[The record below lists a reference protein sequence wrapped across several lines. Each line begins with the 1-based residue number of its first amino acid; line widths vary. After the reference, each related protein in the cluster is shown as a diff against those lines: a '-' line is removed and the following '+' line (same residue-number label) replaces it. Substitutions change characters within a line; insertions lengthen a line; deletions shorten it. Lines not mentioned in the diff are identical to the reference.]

1 MLVSLII
8 HLAERR
14 SLCGL
19 ARKKPVARYNKKRAR
34 ELKHDRFRDTT
45 MGLVD
50 RLGNRLEGKGR
61 SILYGII
68 ALVVVAALVGF
79 GVTWSR
85 RKADEARRALG
96 RAIAVA
102 TAPISSTPPPN
113 STGPSFTSEQERARK
128 AIEEFQKVADKYGD
142 PYHTEAR
149 YFIATNLLYVERE
162 KALSE
167 LAELSKSSLNE
178 VATLSK
184 FALAQAKE
192 GDGKYDEAAQ
202 LYSEIASQNGVVVT
216 PETANLRL
224 AIVYKKQ
231 NKKKEAADLLFNLVD
246 AARKAKDKDGTPLP
260 QSAAARE
267 AATELQKLEPV
278 RFAQLPPESP
288 GAGLAF

>member
-1 MLVSLII
+1 VLVSLII
-8 HLAERR
+8 HLEERR

-68 ALVVVAALVGF
+68 AVFVVAALVGL
-79 GVTWSR
+79 GVNWRR
-85 RKADEARRALG
+85 RKADEARLALG
-96 RAIAVA
+96 RAITVS
-102 TAPISSTPPPN
+102 TAPISPTPPPN
-113 STGPSFTSEQERARK
+113 STAPSFTSEQERARK

-142 PYHTEAR
+142 PYHTEAK

-162 KALSE
+162 KGVGE
-167 LAELSKSSLNE
+167 LAELSKSSLSE
-178 VATLSK
+178 VAALSK

-192 GDGKYDEAAQ
+192 ADGKYDEAAK

-224 AIVYKKQ
+224 AILYEKQ

-246 AARKAKDKDGTPLP
+246 AARKAKDKDGTLLP

-267 AATELQKLEPV
+267 AATELQKLDPV
-278 RFAQLPPESP
+278 RFAQLPPETP

>member
-1 MLVSLII
+1 M
-8 HLAERR
+8 
-14 SLCGL
+14 
-19 ARKKPVARYNKKRAR
+19 ARYNKKRAR

-45 MGLVD
+45 MGLLD

-68 ALVVVAALVGF
+68 ALIVVGVLVGLWWN
-79 GVTWSR
+79 WSQ
-85 RKADEARRALG
+85 RKSDEARRALG
-96 RAIAVA
+96 RAITIAA
-102 TAPISSTPPPN
+102 APISATSPPN
-113 STGPSFTSEQERARK
+113 STGPSFTSEQDRARK

-142 PYHTEAR
+142 PYRTEAK
-149 YFIATNLLYVERE
+149 YFIATNLLYLERE
-162 KALSE
+162 KAVGE

-178 VATLSK
+178 VATLSR

-202 LYSEIASQNGVVVT
+202 LYSEIARPNSVVVT

-224 AIVYKKQ
+224 AVVYIKQ

-246 AARKAKDKDGTPLP
+246 AARKAKDTDGTLLP

-267 AATELQKLEPV
+267 AATELQKLDPV
-278 RFAQLPPESP
+278 RYAQLPPESP

>member
-1 MLVSLII
+1 M
-8 HLAERR
+8 
-14 SLCGL
+14 
-19 ARKKPVARYNKKRAR
+19 ARYKKKRAR

-50 RLGNRLEGKGR
+50 RLGNRLEGRGR

-68 ALVVVAALVGF
+68 AVVVVAALVVF
-79 GVTWSR
+79 GVNWSR
-85 RKADEARRALG
+85 RKADEARRELG

-102 TAPISSTPPPN
+102 TAPISATPPPN
-113 STGPSFTSEQERARK
+113 STAPSFTSEQERARK

-142 PYHTEAR
+142 PYRTEAR

-162 KALSE
+162 KGVGE

-184 FALAQAKE
+184 FALAQAKAD
-192 GDGKYDEAAQ
+192 DGKYDEAAQ
-202 LYSEIASQNGVVVT
+202 LYSEIANQNGVIIT

-224 AIVYKKQ
+224 AIVFKKQ

-267 AATELQKLEPV
+267 AVTELQKLDPV

>member
-1 MLVSLII
+1 VLVSLII
-8 HLAERR
+8 HLEERR

-68 ALVVVAALVGF
+68 ALVVVAALVGLF
-79 GVTWSR
+79 VNWRR
-85 RKADEARRALG
+85 RKADEARLALG
-96 RAIAVA
+96 RAITVS

-113 STGPSFTSEQERARK
+113 STAPSFTSEQERARK

-142 PYHTEAR
+142 PYHTEAK

-162 KALSE
+162 KGIGE
-167 LAELSKSSLNE
+167 LAELSKSRLNE

-192 GDGKYDEAAQ
+192 GDGKYDEAAK
-202 LYSEIASQNGVVVT
+202 LYSEIASQTGVVVT

-224 AIVYKKQ
+224 AMVYEKQ
-231 NKKKEAADLLFNLVD
+231 NKKKEAAELLFNLVD

-267 AATELQKLEPV
+267 AATELQKLDPV
-278 RFAQLPPESP
+278 RFAQLPQETP